1 MLKFQ
6 IDDDILMKCE
16 WHADYSRP
24 HSELKYSMTIRPA
37 THGMKSGSDSG
48 PPSIQMASATAGSSA
63 SATASAP
70 SGAPGTPPHDSLGYF
85 SEPEIIITPFDGSV
99 SDISVWNFPP
109 FLFLIYWI
117 PAQHDRMP
125 TLFINLVSPNYFQ
138 LLAFV
143 YAALFPF
150 QD

>member
-117 PAQHDRMP
+117 PAKQREPDIDSAKRISSGLP
-125 TLFINLVSPNYFQ
+125 KKGGN
-138 LLAFV
+138 
-143 YAALFPF
+143 AALLKRKWK
-150 QD
+150 